1 MAKITRATQKIFGDN
16 ALEAAF
22 TVFGTAKDNPDYS
35 KNVEEL
41 QDSVAYGNGWSD
53 AVDSDVAPYME
64 DTNGFMY
71 VVTSQ
76 LAYILQQGAA
86 IEYDDETTYYTGSIV
101 VAEDGSGTWY
111 KSIADDNLGNPLNDS
126 TKWQQIQLAKNGT
139 PLFTQIT
146 TDYVLSGDDAIGWAM
161 QGSQVQRSVYPDA
174 YDKISSLYSAGSSV
188 TYRGITAKR
197 TSDGRYIADISQ
209 QSAVNTLFNNTG
221 VADFYLIN
229 TTTQSFYLPKTARFI
244 QYTTST
250 NSVNQF
256 NDNGLPSLQQTI
268 KATTASNGAHTH
280 QRGSMDITGYIRSL
294 AAQDNA
300 TDIGGGGA
308 FTSYRSGTYGGYGT
322 GKKNLIDAVN
332 FQASKSWTGSTS
344 SNGAHTHTITIT
356 NTIGN
361 QIYGRSSVVQ
371 PAASLKLLYYRVGD
385 TAI

>member
-1 MAKITRATQKIFGDN
+1 MAKITRATQKIFGGN
-16 ALEAAF
+16 AAESAF
-22 TVFGTAKDNPDYS
+22 TVFGTAKTDNPDHQ
-35 KNVEEL
+35 KDVEKL
-41 QDSVAYGNGWSD
+41 QDSEAYGDGWSA

-86 IEYDDETTYYTGSIV
+86 IEYDEETTYYTGSIV

-111 KSIADDNLGNPLNDS
+111 KSIVDDNLGNPLSNS

-229 TTTQSFYLPKTARFI
+229 TSTQSFYLPKTARFI

-256 NDNGLPSLQQTI
+256 NDNGLPSLGTI
-268 KATTASNGAHTH
+268 TAVSNGAHTH
-280 QRGSMDITGYIRSL
+280 NKGNMRIQGSISSTDKQEAIIYADDLSASGALTTGNKK
-294 AAQDNA
+294 DNFP
-300 TDIGGGGA
+300 A
-308 FTSYRSGTYGGYGT
+308 FTKSGTGTVRQKINFDTDSGGW
-322 GKKNLIDAVN
+322 
-332 FQASKSWTGSTS
+332 SGSTS
-344 SNGAHTHTITIT
+344 SNGAHTHNVTIT
-356 NTIGN
+356 NSV
-361 QIYGRSSVVQ
+361 YGRSSIVQ